1 MLLAAAEKVF
11 ELPLVT
17 GLWLTTHDADKGRT
31 RGTRRMHASSSLQTG
46 LGAGS
51 TRASY
56 NFKVLP
62 FVVTT
67 PREQQ
72 NDERNKTD

>member
-1 MLLAAAEKVF
+1 MADDTRCGQGEDK
-11 ELPLVT
+11 EDKK
-17 GLWLTTHDADKGRT
+17 DACKEE
-31 RGTRRMHASSSLQTG
+31 QTG

-67 PREQQ
+67 PGE
-72 NDERNKTD
+72 

>member
-1 MLLAAAEKVF
+1 MADDTRCGQGEDK
-11 ELPLVT
+11 EDKEDKK
-17 GLWLTTHDADKGRT
+17 DACKEE
-31 RGTRRMHASSSLQTG
+31 QTG

-62 FVVTT
+62 FVVTR

-72 NDERNKTD
+72 NDERNETD